1 MRSFMSNLVESVFV
15 SMCFLIVTS
24 QAKVHDVTGLTSL
37 NTKLTEAGN
46 DKLVVVYFHANWCGP
61 CKTIK
66 PQIVDLAEEVPD
78 VEFFKVNVDENE
90 DIAKEYQ
97 ISNLPTFVFLKAS
110 KKVDQFSGA
119 NFDKLKS
126 TVTTHRESPVKK

>member
-1 MRSFMSNLVESVFV
+1 MRSFISKLVDSVFI

-37 NTKLTEAGN
+37 NSKLAEAGN
-46 DKLVVVYFHANWCGP
+46 DKLVVVYFHAAWCGP
-61 CKTIK
+61 CQGIK
-66 PQIVDLAEEVPD
+66 PKITGLADEVPD
-78 VEFFKVNVDENE
+78 VEFFKVDVDENE

-97 ISNLPTFVFLKAS
+97 ISNLPTFVFLKSS

-126 TVTTHRESPVKK
+126 TVTTHREQAVKS